1 MSIGIDS
8 VERLLEHR
16 RVRAGGQR
24 HVVAAVHNEIVD
36 ALTVSVER
44 SAVQREDATVEP
56 TRARPTVGPPL
67 VPVLGARAPTRPD
80 VQRFVGFVRWV
91 KLTVRFFRE
100 RTGQVRE
107 KREYSLKTASSKKKR
122 EFKGDCK
129 NNTNSDTRH
138 TGEKVRTRD
147 GTRKRKK

>member
-56 TRARPTVGPPL
+56 ARARPGIGPSPL
-67 VPVLGARAPTRPD
+67 VPVLGARTSTRGFGIFGGGYVCGLFFKRD
-80 VQRFVGFVRWV
+80 REQGRLKQR
-91 KLTVRFFRE
+91 
-100 RTGQVRE
+100 
-107 KREYSLKTASSKKKR
+107 KKKSL
-122 EFKGDCK
+122 
-129 NNTNSDTRH
+129 NSRK
-138 TGEKVRTRD
+138 EKENFL
-147 GTRKRKK
+147 